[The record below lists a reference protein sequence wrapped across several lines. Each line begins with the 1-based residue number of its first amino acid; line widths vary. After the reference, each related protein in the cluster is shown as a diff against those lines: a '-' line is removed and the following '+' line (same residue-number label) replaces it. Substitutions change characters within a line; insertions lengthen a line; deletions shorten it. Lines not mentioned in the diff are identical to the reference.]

1 MIDLREPREARLAF
15 RVHANV
21 AELARQEAEKRDEP
35 VSEVC
40 RVALIEHL
48 TRNMLRVAYPGRER
62 AHG

>member
-1 MIDLREPREARLAF
+1 LRENRESRLAF
-15 RVHANV
+15 RAHSNV
-21 AELARQEAEKRDEP
+21 AELARQEAERDEP

-62 AHG
+62 VSG